1 MIGRSQ
7 IVLAALAAFLLEVAL
22 LLVIAGWGLSPKETI
37 SEEEKPTPE
46 SPPPR
51 VVLATLMPIVPVPQP
66 ERMNFELVD
75 PGPLREK
82 PTRPTNLISDADSR
96 AATELPSRREDGP
109 AMPTQEGIEAPGL
122 DLTNQKFSD
131 GEQEVASAAPPGPG
145 GPPEPVP
152 PEPTPPQPTPPEQNS
167 ESPQPE
173 EVAAIRPE
181 ELVPLPTPL
190 PRMEVTRPE
199 ELLRPREEKPPE
211 PEVAA
216 NVPPRPPPGG
226 GGGTPGFQSE
236 KIQRAIEGTL
246 SQRGKASLEV
256 EDTPLG
262 RYFKTVSRV
271 IERDW
276 QNACR
281 RHRDVATPGFLRVNF
296 TIAADGRVI
305 SARKVE
311 ARDGGEASVWFTLNA
326 VKGAKLPPIPADV
339 VEMLEAGHLELNF
352 NFLFF

>member
-1 MIGRSQ
+1 MIRRSQ
-7 IVLAALAAFLLEVAL
+7 MVFAALAALLLEVAL
-22 LLVIAGWGLSPKETI
+22 LLAIAGWGLSPKET
-37 SEEEKPTPE
+37 EPEEKEKSTTE

-51 VVLATLMPIVPVPQP
+51 VVLATLMPVLPLPQP
-66 ERMNFELVD
+66 ERLNFQLVD
-75 PGPLREK
+75 PGALREK
-82 PTRPTNLISDADSR
+82 PTRPTNLISDANSR

-122 DLTNQKFSD
+122 DLTNQNFTD
-131 GEQEVASAAPPGPG
+131 GEQEVASAARPGPPGPT
-145 GPPEPVP
+145 EPAP
-152 PEPTPPQPTPPEQNS
+152 PEPTPPVPATEPA
-167 ESPQPE
+167 QPE
-173 EVAAIRPE
+173 EVAALRPE
-181 ELVPLPTPL
+181 ELLPLPTTL
-190 PRMEVTRPE
+190 PRMQVTRPE
-199 ELLRPREEKPPE
+199 ELLRPREEKPTE

-236 KIQRAIEGTL
+236 KIKRAIEGTL

-262 RYFKTVSRV
+262 RYFKSVSRV

-296 TIAADGRVI
+296 TIAPDGRVTA
-305 SARKVE
+305 ARKVE
-311 ARDGGEASVWFTLNA
+311 ARDGGEASLWFTLNA
-326 VKGAKLPPIPADV
+326 IKGARLPPIPAEV
-339 VEMLEAGHLELNF
+339 VEMLEGGHLEINY

>member
-7 IVLAALAAFLLEVAL
+7 IVFAALAALLLELGL
-22 LLVIAGWGLSPKETI
+22 LLAIAIWLDSPT
-37 SEEEKPTPE
+37 EKLVDGEKSVPE
-46 SPPPR
+46 SSPPPR
-51 VVLATLMPIVPVPQP
+51 VVLATLMPVLPVPQP
-66 ERMNFELVD
+66 EQLNFQLVD
-75 PGPLREK
+75 PGALREK
-82 PTRPTNLISDADSR
+82 PTQPTNLISDANSR
-96 AATELPSRREDGP
+96 AATELASRRDDGP
-109 AMPTQEGIEAPGL
+109 ALPTQDGIDAPGL
-122 DLTNQKFSD
+122 DLANQKFSD
-131 GEQEVASAAPPGPG
+131 GEQEIASAAEPGPG
-145 GPPEPVP
+145 GPPQP
-152 PEPTPPQPTPPEQNS
+152 PTPEATKPKEPIEQVDPSPPA
-167 ESPQPE
+167 

-181 ELVPLPTPL
+181 ELLPLPTTL
-190 PRMEVTRPE
+190 PRMEVTKPE
-199 ELLRPREEKPPE
+199 ELLRPREEKPTE
-211 PEVAA
+211 SEIAA

-226 GGGTPGFQSE
+226 GGGSPGFQSE

-262 RYFKTVSRV
+262 RYLKSVSRV

-276 QNACR
+276 QSACR

-296 TIAADGRVI
+296 TIAADGRVT

-326 VKGAKLPPIPADV
+326 VRGAKLPPIPAEV
-339 VEMLEAGHLELNF
+339 VEMLEAGHLEINF

>member
-1 MIGRSQ
+1 MIGRPQ
-7 IVLAALAAFLLEVAL
+7 IVFAALAAFLLEVVL
-22 LLVIAGWGLSPKETI
+22 LLAIAFWLESPP
-37 SEEEKPTPE
+37 EESVAERKPTPD
-46 SPPPR
+46 SPPPPR

-66 ERMNFELVD
+66 ERLNFELVD
-75 PGPLREK
+75 PGALREK

-96 AATELPSRREDGP
+96 AASELPSRREDGP
-109 AMPTQEGIEAPGL
+109 AMPTQEGIDAPGL

-131 GEQEVASAAPPGPG
+131 GEQEVASAAQPGPS

-152 PEPTPPQPTPPEQNS
+152 PEPTPPSPPAE
-167 ESPQPE
+167 PARPE
-173 EVAAIRPE
+173 EVAAPRPE
-181 ELVPLPTPL
+181 ELLPLPTTL

-199 ELLRPREEKPPE
+199 ELLRPREEKPDE
-211 PEVAA
+211 PEVAN

-262 RYFKTVSRV
+262 RYLKTVSRV

-296 TIAADGRVI
+296 TISADGRVT

-339 VEMLEAGHLELNF
+339 VEMLEAGHLEMNF